1 MSTFSQ
7 INTNIQSMQAFQS
20 LQNTSSELSM
30 RRERLSTGLRINS
43 AEDDS
48 AGFAIAKKL
57 EAETRGQ
64 GQALKNI
71 TDAKSMLTVAEGG
84 LNSTLDILQTMKEKA
99 VQAANDSLGS
109 SERNAIQGQLEEL
122 TKEISDIVSTTNFN
136 GNQLL
141 DGTGGQA
148 GDGKL
153 NFQVGAESS
162 ETFEVQ
168 MESAETGDVGI
179 TQDSSATN
187 ANELLFE
194 GDFGNPDASTSL
206 SLATTGNLD
215 LDVEKEL
222 TITVSGSATDAE
234 ITVSDGETTNTID
247 GGGTLDLTTDDVIDI
262 MDTDGSLASGTAQS
276 GSANALELDFSQF
289 SEAQINDAINE
300 GGSITVRATDSTL
313 DVSDSGSAGS
323 AIDTID
329 SAINEVTDQLA
340 GIGDSQ
346 KRLSF
351 KGENLETARTNLES
365 ARSGIEDAD
374 FAREQMQ
381 IAKLQIL
388 QQTGTATLAQANASS
403 QGVLS
408 LIGGG

>member
-109 SERNAIQGQLEEL
+109 SERNAIQGQLQEL

>member
-1 MSTFSQ
+1 MSSFSQ

-30 RRERLSTGLRINS
+30 RRERLSTGLRINQ

-57 EAETRGQ
+57 QAETRGQ

-84 LNSTLDILQTMKEKA
+84 LNSSLDILQTMKEKA

-109 SERNAIQGQLEEL
+109 NERNAIQGQLNEL
-122 TKEISDIVSTTNFN
+122 RKEVSDIVGSTNFN

-141 DGTGGQA
+141 DGTGGQS
-148 GDGKL
+148 GDGQL
-153 NFQVGAESS
+153 SFQVGAESS
-162 ETFEVQ
+162 ETFDVQ
-168 MESAETGDVGI
+168 LESAETTSIGI
-179 TQDSSATN
+179 ATDALSSKV
-187 ANELLFE
+187 FE
-194 GDFGNPDASTSL
+194 GDFDLSGASGVTGLGSYDTNGGEGGEFELEISNYNDPDGTPDGGNETFDVTVNGSLTSVDLDGGNTTIELDDASGNLLEFDFASISDTS
-206 SLATTGNLD
+206 SLA
-215 LDVEKEL
+215 
-222 TITVSGSATDAE
+222 
-234 ITVSDGETTNTID
+234 D
-247 GGGTLDLTTDDVIDI
+247 GG
-262 MDTDGSLASGTAQS
+262 S
-276 GSANALELDFSQF
+276 F
-289 SEAQINDAINE
+289 
-300 GGSITVRATDSTL
+300 TVRASETNL
-313 DVSDSGSAGS
+313 DVSDSASAGS

-340 GIGDSQ
+340 GIGDAQ

-351 KGENLETARTNLES
+351 KNDNLETSRTNLES

-408 LIGGG
+408 LIG

>member
-1 MSTFSQ
+1 MSSFSQ

-64 GQALKNI
+64 SQALKNI

-84 LNSTLDILQTMKEKA
+84 LNSSLDILQTMKEKA

-109 SERNAIQGQLEEL
+109 SERAAIQGQLVEL
-122 TKEISDIVSTTNFN
+122 TEEIDDIIGTTNFN

-153 NFQVGAESS
+153 SFQVGAESS
-162 ETFEVQ
+162 ETFDVQ
-168 MESAETGDVGI
+168 LESAETNKLGMKQGPSVSGK
-179 TQDSSATN
+179 N
-187 ANELLFE
+187 GLLFE
-194 GDFGNPDASTSL
+194 GNLADDANTSL
-206 SLATTGNLD
+206 SGSGSLTFDGSKELSIDISMQDTGSTADVTIKGPGTGSSSIDDTQTIDTSAGSAETINLLDAAGAVGGTGALNLD
-215 LDVEKEL
+215 ISTANLSAIAEE
-222 TITVSGSATDAE
+222 GSA
-234 ITVSDGETTNTID
+234 
-247 GGGTLDLTTDDVIDI
+247 
-262 MDTDGSLASGTAQS
+262 SLSV
-276 GSANALELDFSQF
+276 F
-289 SEAQINDAINE
+289 
-300 GGSITVRATDSTL
+300 ATESTL
-313 DVSDSGSAGS
+313 DVSDSASAGS

-340 GIGDSQ
+340 GIGDAQ

-351 KGENLETARTNLES
+351 KNDNLETSRTNLES

-408 LIGGG
+408 LIG